1 MIENENNI
9 KIATKIFGSGV
20 IKNVVTNLMSILSR
34 TFFIYFLNKDLLG
47 INSAVNSIINIL
59 SLAELGVGTSFIYI
73 LYGAI
78 NRSDHEEINSIMRY
92 FKKIYLFIG
101 ILILLLGGILLPFIN
116 NLITAPHAIRKYILP
131 WYIRNV
137 VQTRMSHL

>member
-73 LYGAI
+73 L
-78 NRSDHEEINSIMRY
+78 
-92 FKKIYLFIG
+92 
-101 ILILLLGGILLPFIN
+101 
-116 NLITAPHAIRKYILP
+116 
-131 WYIRNV
+131 
-137 VQTRMSHL
+137 